1 MTDLGPQFKGVSPIW
16 KKEAREMDAV
26 DARQAASPI
35 HIYEGYDERNHPNS
49 TFNPKSDRY
58 DPEGDYGVGDK
69 YIGDD
74 YHRKVYAAKN
84 GGYGRHVILGRV
96 MFHNE
101 TGVAHIELHP
111 DLPPAQRAVTA
122 ISMLK
127 VADKLHREKT
137 GRGITTD
144 YTTSNE
150 GVRFIKGLIP
160 GANKENID
168 KKRANAIHYLLE
180 PGMDLQNN
188 DLSYTT
194 DELKDLFRTASKNS
208 RNNIKLQET
217 YDPKTFKSNGKKTWL
232 A

>member
-1 MTDLGPQFKGVSPIW
+1 MTELGPQFDEVSPIW

-49 TFNPKSDRY
+49 IFNPDSPRY
-58 DPEGDYGVGDK
+58 DPEGDYIGDK
-69 YIGDD
+69 YVADD
-74 YHRKVYAAKN
+74 YYRKVYAAKN
-84 GGYGRHVILGRV
+84 GGYGRHVIVGRV
-96 MFHNE
+96 QFHNQ

-111 DLPPAQRAVTA
+111 DLPPAQRATTA

-127 VADKLHREKT
+127 VADKLHRAKT

-144 YTTSNE
+144 YGTSNE
-150 GVRFIKGLIP
+150 GIRFIKGLIP
-160 GANKENID
+160 GADKEAMD
-168 KKRANAIHYLLE
+168 EKRTQSIGHLLE
-180 PGMDLQNN
+180 PGMDLENN

-194 DELKDLFRTASKNS
+194 DELKEMFSTMSKNS
-208 RNNIKLQET
+208 RNAIKLQDT
-217 YDPKTFKSNGKKTWL
+217 VDPKTFKSNGKKTWL